1 MESASGRA
9 FARAALAGNPSDGYG
24 GATLAVVVPDFA
36 AEVQVHSARA
46 LRVTPANALVEAAV
60 RRFGR
65 EFGVSSD
72 GVAATWTTT
81 IPREVGLAGSSAI
94 VTATLCA
101 LCELFDV
108 ELEPQWLAALT
119 LAIETEELGI
129 VAGLQDRVAQAYGG
143 LIFMDFDREHFEAHG
158 HGRYEPL
165 DPALLPPVYIAYRED
180 SSGQSGAL
188 HAALRAR
195 FVAGEAGLHE
205 AMRELAALARGARDA
220 LCAGDHERFARCV
233 DGSFDLRRRIVALDP
248 RHVEMV
254 EMVRALGASANYSGS
269 GGALAGSCRDAEQ
282 RERVLARLRSV
293 GCGAIALSV
302 TPSSA

>member
-36 AEVQVHSARA
+36 AEVQVRRARA
-46 LRVTPANALVEAAV
+46 LGVTPASALVAAAV

-65 EFGVSSD
+65 EFGASD
-72 GVAATWTTT
+72 AVAATWTTT

-94 VTATLCA
+94 VTATLRA
-101 LCELFDV
+101 LCELFEV

-143 LIFMDFDREHFEAHG
+143 LIFMDFAAEHFEAHG

-165 DPALLPPVYIAYRED
+165 DPALLPPIYIAYRED
-180 SSGQSGAL
+180 AGGQSGAL

-195 FVAGEAGLHE
+195 FAAGEAGLQE
-205 AMRELAALARGARDA
+205 AMHELAALARGARDA
-220 LCAGDHERFARCV
+220 LFAGDHDRFARCV

-254 EMVRALGASANYSGS
+254 ELVRSLGASANYSGS
-269 GGALAGSCRDAEQ
+269 GGALAGSCRDAKQ
-282 RERVLARLRSV
+282 RERVLARLRSL
-293 GCGAIALSV
+293 GCGAIALNV
-302 TPSSA
+302 APSSA

>member
-1 MESASGRA
+1 MASASGGA

-24 GATLAVVVPDFA
+24 GATLAVVVPVFG
-36 AEVQVHSARA
+36 AEVRVQSARA
-46 LRVTPANALVEAAV
+46 LSVRPTNALVEAAV

-65 EFGVSSD
+65 EFGVSD

-94 VTATLCA
+94 VTATLRA
-101 LCELFDV
+101 LCKLVDV
-108 ELEPQWLAALT
+108 ELEPPWLAALT

-143 LIFMDFDREHFEAHG
+143 LIFMDFEREHLEAHG

-165 DPALLPPVYIAYRED
+165 DPALLPPLYVAYRED
-180 SSGQSGAL
+180 ASGRSGVTHGAL
-188 HAALRAR
+188 HAR
-195 FVAGEAGLHE
+195 FTSGEAGLHE
-205 AMRELAALARGARDA
+205 AMRELAGLARGARDA
-220 LCAGDHERFARCV
+220 LCAGDHERFGRCV
-233 DGSFDLRRRIVALDP
+233 DGSFDVRRQIVALDP

-254 EMVRALGASANYSGS
+254 ELARSLGASANYSGS
-269 GGALAGSCRDAEQ
+269 GGAIAGCCRDAEQ
-282 RERVLARLRSV
+282 RERVLARLRSA
-293 GCGAIALSV
+293 GCDAIALSV